1 MSMPDSSDLTRRASL
16 GAMAALLGSALRP
29 AAAADRPLRVVASF
43 SILADLAAQVAG
55 PVAEVS
61 ALVGPDADAHVF
73 QPSPADVRRLAQ
85 ADLVIVNGLGFE
97 GWMTRLIGSA
107 GYRGPVLTCSDG
119 LKPRAAPVEAGQ
131 DHAGHAHG
139 HSHGQGSAQSGA
151 GAPDPHAWQDIANA
165 RHYVARIR
173 DALVAARPAQ
183 AELLRRRAAAYD
195 AELAALDRRIRA
207 DFATLAPQQRRVVSS
222 HDAFGYFAAAYGLE
236 FLAAQSWNT
245 DSEPSAADIA
255 RLIRQIRRQQIRA
268 VFVENV
274 SDARMVQRIAR
285 ETGAV
290 VGGTLH
296 SDALSA
302 PGGMADSYLKMMS
315 HNAATLLAGL
325 RGPAAASR

>member
-1 MSMPDSSDLTRRASL
+1 
-16 GAMAALLGSALRP
+16 
-29 AAAADRPLRVVASF
+29 
-43 SILADLAAQVAG
+43 
-55 PVAEVS
+55 
-61 ALVGPDADAHVF
+61 
-73 QPSPADVRRLAQ
+73 
-85 ADLVIVNGLGFE
+85 
-97 GWMTRLIGSA
+97 MTRLIGSA

-131 DHAGHAHG
+131 DHAGHAHAHAHG
-139 HSHGQGSAQSGA
+139 HGTAQGGG

-173 DALVAARPAQ
+173 DALVTARPAQ

-302 PGGMADSYLKMMS
+302 PGGVADSYLKMMS

>member
-131 DHAGHAHG
+131 DHAGHAHAHG
-139 HSHGQGSAQSGA
+139 HGAAQGGG

-173 DALVAARPAQ
+173 DALVTARPAQ

-302 PGGMADSYLKMMS
+302 PGGVADSYLKMMS

-325 RGPAAASR
+325 RGPAAVPR

>member
-1 MSMPDSSDLTRRASL
+1 MLVTPMLMVMAPPRVAAVRPIRMPGRT
-16 GAMAALLGSALRP
+16 
-29 AAAADRPLRVVASF
+29 
-43 SILADLAAQVAG
+43 
-55 PVAEVS
+55 
-61 ALVGPDADAHVF
+61 
-73 QPSPADVRRLAQ
+73 SP
-85 ADLVIVNGLGFE
+85 
-97 GWMTRLIGSA
+97 T
-107 GYRGPVLTCSDG
+107 P
-119 LKPRAAPVEAGQ
+119 
-131 DHAGHAHG
+131 
-139 HSHGQGSAQSGA
+139 
-151 GAPDPHAWQDIANA
+151 
-165 RHYVARIR
+165 
-173 DALVAARPAQ
+173 ARPAQ

-274 SDARMVQRIAR
+274 SDARMVKRIAR

>member
-1 MSMPDSSDLTRRASL
+1 MSMLDSSDLTRRASL

-131 DHAGHAHG
+131 DHAGHADAHG
-139 HSHGQGSAQSGA
+139 HGAAQSGG

-173 DALVAARPAQ
+173 DALVTARPAQ

>member
-131 DHAGHAHG
+131 DHAGHADAHG
-139 HSHGQGSAQSGA
+139 RGAAQGGG

-173 DALVAARPAQ
+173 DALVTARPAQ

>member
-61 ALVGPDADAHVF
+61 ALVEPDADAHVF

-131 DHAGHAHG
+131 DHAGHADAHG
-139 HSHGQGSAQSGA
+139 RGAAQGGG

-173 DALVAARPAQ
+173 DALVTARPAQ

-207 DFATLAPQQRRVVSS
+207 DFAALAPQQRRVVSS

-255 RLIRQIRRQQIRA
+255 QLIRQIRRQQIRA

>member
-1 MSMPDSSDLTRRASL
+1 MSMLDSSDLTRRASL

-131 DHAGHAHG
+131 DHAGHADAHG
-139 HSHGQGSAQSGA
+139 HGAAQSGG

-173 DALVAARPAQ
+173 DALVTARPAQ

-302 PGGMADSYLKMMS
+302 PGGVADSYLKMMS

>member
-61 ALVGPDADAHVF
+61 ALVEPDADAHVF

-131 DHAGHAHG
+131 DHAGHADA
-139 HSHGQGSAQSGA
+139 HSHGAAQGGG

-173 DALVAARPAQ
+173 DALVTARPAQ

-302 PGGMADSYLKMMS
+302 PGGVADSYLKMMS

>member
-131 DHAGHAHG
+131 DHAGHAHAHG
-139 HSHGQGSAQSGA
+139 HGAAQGGG

-173 DALVAARPAQ
+173 DALVTARPAQ

>member
-16 GAMAALLGSALRP
+16 GAMAALLGTALRP

-97 GWMTRLIGSA
+97 GWLTRLIGSA
-107 GYRGPVLTCSDG
+107 GYRGPVLICSDG
-119 LKPRAAPVEAGQ
+119 LKPRAAPVEGGP
-131 DHAGHAHG
+131 DHAGHAQGHG
-139 HSHGQGSAQSGA
+139 HSHAQGGA

-173 DALVAARPAQ
+173 DALVTARPAQ

-302 PGGMADSYLKMMS
+302 PGGVADSYLKMMS

>member
-131 DHAGHAHG
+131 DHAGHADA
-139 HSHGQGSAQSGA
+139 HSHGAAQGGG

-173 DALVAARPAQ
+173 DALVTARPAQ

>member
-16 GAMAALLGSALRP
+16 GAMAALLGTALRP

-131 DHAGHAHG
+131 DHAGHADAHG
-139 HSHGQGSAQSGA
+139 RGAAQGGG

-173 DALVAARPAQ
+173 DALVTARPAQ

-302 PGGMADSYLKMMS
+302 PGGVADSYLKMMS